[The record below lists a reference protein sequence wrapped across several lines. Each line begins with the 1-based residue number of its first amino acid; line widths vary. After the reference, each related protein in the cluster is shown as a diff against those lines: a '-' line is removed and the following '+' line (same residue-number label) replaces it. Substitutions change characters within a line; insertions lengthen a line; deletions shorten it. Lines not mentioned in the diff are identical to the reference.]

1 MTIKDKLIQ
10 GADSLT
16 KADKLIVQELLAN
29 YPTSGLSTV
38 SDLAARSGV
47 SDPSIVRFVRRLG
60 FDSYP
65 AFQKALIAEVDERMN
80 SPLSMFD
87 KVNRSVSTD
96 RFGQY
101 LEGCADLLRRAGE
114 LNPASEYERIVEALA
129 DSDYRVSVLGGRYSR
144 YLAGYLNQ
152 HLSVLRANTR
162 MIDPIGK
169 EEPHI
174 LEGFGR
180 RDLLVVF
187 DYRRYQADVIRTAEL
202 VRKRGA
208 RVCLFTDP
216 WRSPIA
222 RMADATLLAP
232 VESPSPF
239 DSTLVGMA
247 QLEAVVAGLTA
258 TLGAAAETRMAAL
271 ERLAADLQ
279 ADRDGND
286 GD

>member
-1 MTIKDKLIQ
+1 MTIKEKLIQ
-10 GADSLT
+10 GSDSLT

-38 SDLAARSGV
+38 SDLAARSRV
-47 SDPSIVRFVRRLG
+47 SDPSVVRFVRRLG

-65 AFQKALIAEVDERMN
+65 AFQKALLAEVDERMN

-87 KVNRSVSTD
+87 KANRSTSND
-96 RFGQY
+96 SFGQY
-101 LEGCADLLRRAGE
+101 LDGCADLLRRAGE
-114 LNPASEYERIVEALA
+114 LNPPGEYERMVTALA
-129 DSDYRVSVLGGRYSR
+129 DPDCRVSVLGGRYSR

-152 HLSVLRANTR
+152 HLGMLRADTR
-162 MIDPIGK
+162 TIDPIAP
-169 EEPHI
+169 EEPHM
-174 LEGFGR
+174 LEAFGR

-208 RVCLFTDP
+208 RICLFTDP

-222 RMADATLLAP
+222 RIADASLLAP
-232 VESPSPF
+232 VESLSPF

-258 TLGAAAETRMAAL
+258 RLGAAAEARMQAL
-271 ERLAADLQ
+271 EELAGDLR
-279 ADRDGND
+279 AGKERDGD
-286 GD
+286 G